1 MVLRCAESKMYCS
14 ETDNWFKAKTIHFS
28 EDYSIETNRE
38 SLYTI
43 FTFSDLKTY
52 GCV

>member
-1 MVLRCAESKMYCS
+1 MYSS
-14 ETDNWFKAKTIHFS
+14 ETDNWFKAKLIPFP

-38 SLYTI
+38 FLHTI

-52 GCV
+52 GGADINAIYQRL